1 MYNRTCGSIAV
12 SSFITKKT
20 DLQGSL
26 IEVLFAYK
34 DALLKKSDA
43 WWNDLSTYI
52 NGSKIA
58 VCLIFEN
65 FLPFVLLYI
74 LHSNFTLM
82 NAMV

>member
-1 MYNRTCGSIAV
+1 MYNRPCGSIAV

-74 LHSNFTLM
+74 LP
-82 NAMV
+82 